1 MPVLAFTVITLL
13 IWLLIYRYVPETEG
27 KTLEEIQI
35 ELRRKNWRF
44 LFYDYSKL

>member
-35 ELRRKNWRF
+35 ELRRKN
-44 LFYDYSKL
+44 